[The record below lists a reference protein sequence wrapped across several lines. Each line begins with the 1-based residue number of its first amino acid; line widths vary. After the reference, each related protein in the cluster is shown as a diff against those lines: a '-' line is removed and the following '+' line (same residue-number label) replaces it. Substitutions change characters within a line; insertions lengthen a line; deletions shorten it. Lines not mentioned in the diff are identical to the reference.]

1 MKANNR
7 LHRRDV
13 FSSSDDKSSGLPRH
27 GSSAQGTV
35 NRDAVASTA
44 SRAGSALDEQ
54 TSSSAHGF
62 LEQARSSAIAE
73 SHWHSGASWSVDGY
87 HSDNSGAVAG
97 LYRSSDTSSP
107 IPLDILRNSYFQ
119 PDWNTLDT
127 ALLDTIQP
135 YQADTHQG
143 LLQAPKRSDGQSTQR
158 TTAAAALGDLHLA
171 GRADYREALA
181 VSSQTAANRA
191 QLQSQPHRHHE
202 SSQFGEEPA
211 GRLTTANSR
220 NEQGIQRS
228 NQLARSVATRRE
240 GTKAQD
246 NSRGVGIGQK
256 MAESAEVPGSTTNT
270 GPNSVQ
276 PPSGSRASSVSSKK
290 GSRPKCT
297 LPAEKVF
304 PIQIGSELFRLSG
317 ASIASDAPS
326 YFSQF
331 FEEQLRQS
339 EDSSNIRTLY
349 IDRDPVTFQEISRHL
364 QGYYVRP
371 KDGSQF
377 VKLFADAQFYSL
389 PRLISQLFESE
400 IFIQIGDHHF
410 QIPRDIFS
418 SPGDTP
424 NFFSLGFG
432 VFFASRQ
439 EVFPGLDR
447 NGLLRPPSIVPPG
460 VSSRSGKVFAELLHL
475 LRGYPLHIR
484 NEDHRAELLRDCR
497 YFHLRGLEQKLIPH
511 DISYNPERRKSEIII
526 RLEDVRQSG
535 ISFVSDSSND
545 NPILSGWV
553 HYARPFVDETTYE
566 LIVEIGGENTTI
578 DLNEMRADFHGLVK
592 ARIAS
597 LFQVVA
603 NKMNL
608 PTNAPLGL
616 MMMSGGASAQ
626 AASPGHTPLSQ
637 DRVKVQIGPD
647 ADVTVDGEPY
657 IANFPRNTGVS
668 REPQVPQGQD
678 IGNPLLQHVG
688 MGQPPTKRK
697 RVDNFDDLGE
707 WIVYK
712 GQWRLRIQPDISDRG
727 GLELVFIAV
736 KLDVYTGQRARNK
749 KRAFLS

>member
-7 LHRRDV
+7 LNRRDV
-13 FSSSDDKSSGLPRH
+13 FSTSEDKSSAFSRH
-27 GSSAQGTV
+27 GSSTQGIVT
-35 NRDAVASTA
+35 RDAVASTS
-44 SRAGSALDEQ
+44 SRSASALDDQ
-54 TSSSAHGF
+54 TSAHGF

-87 HSDNSGAVAG
+87 PSDGSGAVAG
-97 LYRSSDTSSP
+97 LYRLSDTSSP

-135 YQADTHQG
+135 YRADAQQG
-143 LLQAPKRSDGQSTQR
+143 FLQASKRSDGQSTQR
-158 TTAAAALGDLHLA
+158 TTAAALGDLHRS
-171 GRADYREALA
+171 GGTGCRKALA
-181 VSSQTAANRA
+181 ISSQTPANRA
-191 QLQSQPHRHHE
+191 QLQSQSHCPQELSDFDEQPSIR
-202 SSQFGEEPA
+202 
-211 GRLTTANSR
+211 RTTANSR
-220 NEQGIQRS
+220 NDQRAQSS
-228 NQLARSVATRRE
+228 NQPARSAIPVSSSVATRRE

-256 MAESAEVPGSTTNT
+256 MSEVAEVSGSTTPT

-276 PPSGSRASSVSSKK
+276 PPSGSRGSSVSSRK

-297 LPAEKVF
+297 LPAERVF
-304 PIQIGSELFRLSG
+304 PIQIG
-317 ASIASDAPS
+317 APS

-331 FEEQLRQS
+331 FEEQMRQN

-400 IFIQIGDHHF
+400 IFIQIGADHF

-447 NGLLRPPSIVPPG
+447 NGLLRPPSIVPPN

-535 ISFVSDSSND
+535 VSFVSDSSND

-578 DLNEMRADFHGLVK
+578 DLNAMRADFHGLAK

-657 IANFPRNTGVS
+657 IANLPRSAMGVS
-668 REPQVPQGQD
+668 REQPQVPQGQD
-678 IGNPLLQHVG
+678 INKPLLQHAG
-688 MGQPPTKRK
+688 MGQPSTKRK
-697 RVDNFDDLGE
+697 RVDNLDDLGD

-712 GQWRLRIQPDISDRG
+712 GQWRLRVQPDVSDRG

-749 KRAFLS
+749 KRTFLS

>member
-1 MKANNR
+1 MKDLSASR
-7 LHRRDV
+7 KSV
-13 FSSSDDKSSGLPRH
+13 SSSAGDLECRTGADLVDPI
-27 GSSAQGTV
+27 AAIVT
-35 NRDAVASTA
+35 RDAAASNTV
-44 SRAGSALDEQ
+44 RAGSAIDG
-54 TSSSAHGF
+54 TTTAHGF
-62 LEQARSSAIAE
+62 RAQPPSSAIAE
-73 SHWHSGASWSVDGY
+73 RRWQSGASWALDGY
-87 HSDNSGAVAG
+87 SEAVASQ
-97 LYRSSDTSSP
+97 YRSSNTSS
-107 IPLDILRNSYFQ
+107 ISFDNLRDSFFQ

-127 ALLDTIQP
+127 ALLDTIQLN
-135 YQADTHQG
+135 QADTSQG
-143 LLQAPKRSDGQSTQR
+143 LLQASETSDGESGER
-158 TTAAAALGDLHLA
+158 ITAGGPVDLHFA
-171 GRADYREALA
+171 GVADYRGTST
-181 VSSQTAANRA
+181 VSSQTPANRV
-191 QLQSQPHRHHE
+191 QLQPQQSSPHE
-202 SSQFGEEPA
+202 FSGSTEGPA
-211 GRLTTANSR
+211 ARLTTEGSHN
-220 NEQGIQRS
+220 NQRAQCS
-228 NQLARSVATRRE
+228 NQPVRSLIPISSPVAARSE
-240 GTKAQD
+240 DTKIQD
-246 NSRGVGIGQK
+246 SGRGIGIGQK
-256 MAESAEVPGSTTNT
+256 MSEVSEVPGSTMTT

-290 GSRPKCT
+290 GARPKCT
-297 LPAEKVF
+297 LPPEKVF

-331 FEEQLRQS
+331 FEEQLRQN
-339 EDSSNIRTLY
+339 EDPSNIRTLY

-371 KDGSQF
+371 KDGAQF

-400 IFIQIGDHHF
+400 IFIQIGDDHF

-424 NFFSLGFG
+424 NFFSLGFA
-432 VFFASRQ
+432 VFFASPQ

-447 NGLLRPPSIVPPG
+447 SGLLRPPSILPPSVP
-460 VSSRSGKVFAELLHL
+460 SRSGKVFAELLHL
-475 LRGYPLHIR
+475 LRGYPLHIKS
-484 NEDHRAELLRDCR
+484 EDHRAELLRDCR

-511 DISYNPERRKSEIII
+511 NISYNPERRKSEIII

-566 LIVEIGGENTTI
+566 LIVEIGGENTSI
-578 DLNEMRADFHGLVK
+578 DLNEMRADFHGLAK
-592 ARIAS
+592 ARVAS

-626 AASPGHTPLSQ
+626 AASPGYTPLSQ

-657 IANFPRNTGVS
+657 IANFRTGSTAVS
-668 REPQVPQGQD
+668 REQVPQGQD
-678 IGNPLLQHVG
+678 INKALPQHVG
-688 MGQPPTKRK
+688 MGQPPAKRK
-697 RVDNFDDLGE
+697 RVDSTDDLGD

-712 GQWRLRIQPDISDRG
+712 GQWRLRVQPNTSDRG

-749 KRAFLS
+749 KRSFLS

>member
-317 ASIASDAPS
+317 ASIASDAV
-326 YFSQF
+326 
-331 FEEQLRQS
+331 
-339 EDSSNIRTLY
+339 
-349 IDRDPVTFQEISRHL
+349 RDPVRGEEHGNELTTT
-364 QGYYVRP
+364 V
-371 KDGSQF
+371 
-377 VKLFADAQFYSL
+377 